1 MGRGLCLF
9 VDLGFGVALNLVLGG
24 RRLLPPLGEGSNR
37 RLVAFVPRP
46 PEKQFS
52 WTDGA
57 TVPK

>member
-1 MGRGLCLF
+1 MNDNSYF
-9 VDLGFGVALNLVLGG
+9 VLSIF
-24 RRLLPPLGEGSNR
+24 LLIN
-37 RLVAFVPRP
+37 VFATA